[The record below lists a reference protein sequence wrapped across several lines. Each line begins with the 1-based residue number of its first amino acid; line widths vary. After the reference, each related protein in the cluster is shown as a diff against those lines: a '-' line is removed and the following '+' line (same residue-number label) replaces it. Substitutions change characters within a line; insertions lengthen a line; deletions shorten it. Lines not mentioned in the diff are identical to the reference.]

1 VPGECKLPF
10 ILPCR
15 DVLITDTRN
24 RFRWAVCQIDALQ
37 RLKCERDVVK
47 KALANL
53 PKTLDETYDR
63 IFLTIPEGEHPF
75 VHHALQWIY
84 YHNELY
90 QGEGIPCAVL
100 LQGVGKSTAELTAN
114 QNERFYDNETLREL
128 CGCLINITPE
138 NLRDALGK
146 TRPVFVVSF
155 AHYTVREYLDSTRI
169 PKNSTVYLA
178 ACKENLKQNFMEIT
192 FSEAHHIEQN
202 ELWKGG
208 TASNNS
214 CDVVDAIEGN
224 FNVYCVVSALLSLR
238 KWPREISQQDT
249 LCTLAIDLLDP
260 SKPHFQI
267 LNTAA
272 QHIEASTSLFSDRD
286 WFYECQFW
294 NVMWDP
300 YPNDTGA
307 VHLLNLLL
315 LTRHSSERLAFAKK
329 FLQGKDTKDF
339 LQTRLTFTM
348 DVWFVVSDHDMENY
362 IFDGSIIEVFA
373 QLSLQWVDIFE
384 LLLEYG
390 TGLFDPSRVL
400 PLFIGRHYFDP
411 KDKCYGYCPTERL
424 LELGADP
431 NMMEYQVTP
440 LQIAVVS
447 WDFESVSTLL
457 KAGADPNGT
466 GNSDGVFWEKGTLMS
481 RFNHLHNASPLYI
494 FRNFE
499 CFFEGY
505 TKENRE
511 GDEEEIEEILL
522 QYGAEAFLRS

>member
-1 VPGECKLPF
+1 MLPF
-10 ILPCR
+10 ILPYK
-15 DVLITDTRN
+15 DVLITDTQN
-24 RFRWAVCQIDALQ
+24 RFRWAVCQIDALR

-63 IFLTIPEGEHPF
+63 IFLSVPEEEHPF

-84 YHNELY
+84 YNNELY
-90 QGEGIPCAVL
+90 GDESIPCAVL
-100 LQGVGKSTAELTAN
+100 LQAVQKSTTGLTAN
-114 QNERFYDNETLREL
+114 QNERFYDIETLREL
-128 CGCLINITPE
+128 CGCLINIMLGDPTDIYDTTP
-138 NLRDALGK
+138 A
-146 TRPVFVVSF
+146 VSF

-169 PKNSTVYLA
+169 SKNSSVCFT

-202 ELWKGG
+202 ELWEGG
-208 TASNNS
+208 TTSK
-214 CDVVDAIEGN
+214 DRYDIYDALEGD
-224 FNVYCVVSALLSLR
+224 FNVYCVVSALLSLPE
-238 KWPREISQQDT
+238 WLREISQQDT

-272 QHIEASTSLFSDRD
+272 RHIEASTSLFSDRG
-286 WFYECQFW
+286 WIYGCQFW

-315 LTRHSSERLAFAKK
+315 LTHHTRECLAFAKK

-339 LQTRLTFTM
+339 FQTRLTFTM
-348 DVWFVVSDHDMENY
+348 DIWFVVSNDDMENY

-373 QLSLQWVDIFE
+373 QLSVQWVDIFE

-400 PLFIGRHYFDP
+400 LLFIGRHYYDP
-411 KDKCYGYCPTERL
+411 EDKCYGYCPTERL

-431 NMMEYQVTP
+431 NMMGYQVTP
-440 LQIAVVS
+440 LQIAVVT

-499 CFFEGY
+499 CIFEDY

>member
-1 VPGECKLPF
+1 
-10 ILPCR
+10 
-15 DVLITDTRN
+15 
-24 RFRWAVCQIDALQ
+24 VCQIDALQ

-90 QGEGIPCAVL
+90 RGEGIPCAVL

-128 CGCLINITPE
+128 CGCLINITPG
-138 NLRDALGK
+138 NSTDALGK
-146 TRPVFVVSF
+146 TRTVFVVSF

-169 PKNSTVYLA
+169 PKNSTVYLT

-192 FSEAHHIEQN
+192 FLEAHHIEQN
-202 ELWKGG
+202 DLWKGG

-214 CDVVDAIEGN
+214 CDVVDAIEED
-224 FNVYCVVSALLSLR
+224 FNVYCVVSALILLR
-238 KWPREISQQDT
+238 ERPLEISQQDT

-267 LNTAA
+267 LNATAR
-272 QHIEASTSLFSDRD
+272 HIEASTNLFSERE
-286 WFYECQFW
+286 WFCEGQFW

-300 YPNDTGA
+300 YPNDTDA

-315 LTRHSSERLAFAKK
+315 LTHFSSECLVFAKK

-339 LQTRLTFTM
+339 LQTRLTLTM
-348 DVWFVVSDHDMENY
+348 DVWHVVSERDTENY

-373 QLSLQWVDIFE
+373 QLAFEWADVFE

-400 PLFIGRHYFDP
+400 LLFIGRHYIDLENE
-411 KDKCYGYCPTERL
+411 YSRYRQVERL

-431 NMMEYQVTP
+431 NMIGYQVTP

-447 WDFESVSTLL
+447 WDFKSVSTLL

-494 FRNFE
+494 CRNFK
-499 CFFEGY
+499 CIFEEDY
-505 TKENRE
+505 LTEKRE
-511 GDEEEIEEILL
+511 KDLRKIEAILL
-522 QYGAEAFLRS
+522 QYGAEAFVRS

>member
-1 VPGECKLPF
+1 MLPF
-10 ILPCR
+10 ILPCKNA
-15 DVLITDTRN
+15 LITDAQN
-24 RFRWAVCQIDALQ
+24 RFRWAVCQIDALR

-63 IFLTIPEGEHPF
+63 IFLSIPEEEHPF

-84 YHNELY
+84 YNNELHG
-90 QGEGIPCAVL
+90 GESIHCAVL
-100 LQGVGKSTAELTAN
+100 LEAVQKSTAGLTAN
-114 QNERFYDNETLREL
+114 QNERFYDIETLREL
-128 CGCLINITPE
+128 CGCLINIT
-138 NLRDALGK
+138 LGDP
-146 TRPVFVVSF
+146 TDIYDTTPAVSF
-155 AHYTVREYLDSTRI
+155 AHYTVHEYLDSTRI
-169 PKNSTVYLA
+169 SKNSSVCFT

-192 FSEAHHIEQN
+192 FSEAYHIEQN
-202 ELWKGG
+202 ELWEGE
-208 TASNNS
+208 TASNDS
-214 CDVVDAIEGN
+214 RDVVNAMEED
-224 FNVYCVVSALLSLR
+224 FNVYCVVSALILLHER
-238 KWPREISQQDT
+238 PLEISQQDT
-249 LCTLAIDLLDP
+249 LCTLAIGLLDP

-267 LNTAA
+267 LNATAR
-272 QHIEASTSLFSDRD
+272 HIEASTSLFSSGD
-286 WFYECQFW
+286 WFREGQFW

-300 YPNDTGA
+300 YPNDTDA

-315 LTRHSSERLAFAKK
+315 LTHLSSECLAFAKK

-348 DVWFVVSDHDMENY
+348 DAWSVVSVYDTKNY

-373 QLSLQWVDIFE
+373 QLSIQWVDVFK

-400 PLFIGRHYFDP
+400 LLFIGRHYRDLENE
-411 KDKCYGYCPTERL
+411 YSRYRQVERL

-431 NMMEYQVTP
+431 NMMGYQVTP

-494 FRNFE
+494 CRNFE
-499 CFFEGY
+499 CIFEGY

>member
-1 VPGECKLPF
+1 
-10 ILPCR
+10 
-15 DVLITDTRN
+15 
-24 RFRWAVCQIDALQ
+24 VCQIDALQ

-63 IFLTIPEGEHPF
+63 IFLTIPAEEHPF

-84 YHNELY
+84 YDNELY
-90 QGEGIPCAVL
+90 HDGGISSAVL
-100 LQGVGKSTAELTAN
+100 LQGVGKSTAGLTAN
-114 QNERFYDNETLREL
+114 QNERFYDNEILREL
-128 CGCLINITPE
+128 CGCLINIAPE
-138 NLRDALGK
+138 NSTDALGK
-146 TRPVFVVSF
+146 PRTTFIVSF

-169 PKNSTVYLA
+169 PKNSAVCFT

-202 ELWKGG
+202 ELWEGG
-208 TASNNS
+208 TASNDS
-214 CDVVDAIEGN
+214 RDVFDAIEED
-224 FNVYCVVSALLSLR
+224 FKVYCVVSALILLQ
-238 KWPREISQQDT
+238 KWPLEISQQDT

-267 LNTAA
+267 LNATVR
-272 QHIEASTSLFSDRD
+272 HIEASTGLFSNRD
-286 WFYECQFW
+286 WFREDQFW

-300 YPNDTGA
+300 YPNDTDA

-315 LTRHSSERLAFAKK
+315 LAHLSSECLAFAKK

-373 QLSLQWVDIFE
+373 QLSFEWADIFE

-400 PLFIGRHYFDP
+400 LLFIGRHYLGLEKP
-411 KDKCYGYCPTERL
+411 YYGYFTAERLLERL

-431 NMMEYQVTP
+431 NMIGYQVTP

-447 WDFESVSTLL
+447 WDFESTSTLL
-457 KAGADPNGT
+457 KAGADPNDT
-466 GNSDGVFWEKGTLMS
+466 GYSDGIFWEKDSLMS

-494 FRNFE
+494 CRNFE
-499 CFFEGY
+499 CIFERFS
-505 TKENRE
+505 KERE
-511 GDEEEIEEILL
+511 EGLGKIEAILL

>member
-1 VPGECKLPF
+1 MLPF
-10 ILPCR
+10 ILRCSG
-15 DVLITDTRN
+15 VFITDTQN

-63 IFLTIPEGEHPF
+63 IFLTIPEEEHLF

-90 QGEGIPCAVL
+90 DGEGIPCAVL
-100 LQGVGKSTAELTAN
+100 LQGVGKSTVGLTAN

-138 NLRDALGK
+138 NSTDVLGNIHH
-146 TRPVFVVSF
+146 TTLAVSF

-169 PKNSTVYLA
+169 SKSSTAYFT

-192 FSEAHHIEQN
+192 FSEAQHIELN
-202 ELWKGG
+202 ELWEWE
-208 TASNNS
+208 TASNDT
-214 CDVVDAIEGN
+214 CDVIDAVEGN
-224 FNVYCVVSALLSLR
+224 FNGYCVVSALLSLR
-238 KWPREISQQDT
+238 KWPHEISKQDT

-267 LNTAA
+267 LRAA
-272 QHIEASTSLFSDRD
+272 AFHIEDSMSSFTNRNWFS
-286 WFYECQFW
+286 EGHFW
-294 NVMWDP
+294 EVLWDP
-300 YPNDTGA
+300 EPCDTDA

-315 LTRHSSERLAFAKK
+315 LALLSSECLALAKK

-339 LQTRLTFTM
+339 LQTRLTFTAE
-348 DVWFVVSDHDMENY
+348 VWHVVSDHVGHY

-373 QLSLQWVDIFE
+373 QLAVRTADGFK

-390 TGLFDPSRVL
+390 TGLFDPSKVL
-400 PLFIGRHYFDP
+400 LLFIGGHDHNLKYD
-411 KDKCYGYCPTERL
+411 CEGYCPAERL

-431 NMMEYQVTP
+431 NMIGYQVTP

-447 WDFESVSTLL
+447 WDFEGVSTLL
-457 KAGADPNGT
+457 NAGADPNDT
-466 GNSDGVFWEKGTLMS
+466 GNSDGIVWEMGTLLS

-494 FRNFE
+494 CRNFE
-499 CFFEGY
+499 CILKGLLKDE
-505 TKENRE
+505 RE
-511 GDEEEIEEILL
+511 KNLKKIEATLL
-522 QYGAEAFLRS
+522 QYGAEAFLRP